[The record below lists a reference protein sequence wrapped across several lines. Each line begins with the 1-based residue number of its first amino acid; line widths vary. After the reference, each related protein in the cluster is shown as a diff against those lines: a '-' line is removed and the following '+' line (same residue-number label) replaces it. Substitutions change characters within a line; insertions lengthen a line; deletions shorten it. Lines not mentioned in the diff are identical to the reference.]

1 MYLHNGVQGR
11 PHGNSGRLPHHG
23 FTTKELQS
31 IVLFLKNYA
40 EENAILLPGRI
51 PGYKRTDLQLLPT
64 NTTKK
69 EVWQQYVM
77 ACGTLT
83 FRIAGYQ
90 TFCVLW
96 RRYVPHII
104 ITTPKTDLCWTCQQN
119 TIAVTSSRNRS
130 EEEKAK
136 VYKQ

>member
-1 MYLHNGVQGR
+1 MYLHNGVQER
-11 PHGNSGRLPHHG
+11 SHGNSGRLPHHG
-23 FTTKELQS
+23 FTIEELQS
-31 IVLFLKNYA
+31 VVLFIKNYA
-40 EENAILLPGRI
+40 EENAILLPSRI

-83 FRIAGYQ
+83 FRIAGYR

-96 RRYVPHII
+96 RRYGLASK
-104 ITTPKTDLCWTCQQN
+104 TPLLLPRPATGLRKRKPRYINNVATHF
-119 TIAVTSSRNRS
+119 I
-130 EEEKAK
+130 
-136 VYKQ
+136 